1 MSTIGIRYVMTRP
14 HPQILDGQKKDV
26 NEQFGPMGLLPK
38 NIVLIRQIG
47 PQMPFHGGK
56 DAAK

>member
-1 MSTIGIRYVMTRP
+1 MTRP

-26 NEQFGPMGLLPK
+26 KEQFGPMGLLPK
-38 NIVLIRQIG
+38 NIALIRQIG